1 MKRLIFI
8 LFLAFCLYGNNAFAQ
23 ENRYDESELL
33 LCQNTQKKSS
43 PTSVNFYSADSIMAW
58 LSGKTF
64 YSGSTGIKFSYNAV
78 YLNGSAVTGAPVVK
92 RFTRTTATIEAHSPY
107 MGGRTMTFY
116 LDAERGAVRQAED
129 TYYLKKK

>member
-8 LFLAFCLYGNNAFAQ
+8 LSLAFCLYGNNVFSQ
-23 ENRYDESELL
+23 ETQREERKLL

-43 PTSVNFYSADSIMAW
+43 STSVNFYSSDSVMGW

-64 YSGSTGIKFSYNAV
+64 YDGSTGIRFSYDAV

-92 RFTRTTATIEAHSPY
+92 HFTRTTATIEAHSPY
-107 MGGRTMTFY
+107 MGGAAMTFY
-116 LDAERGAVRQAED
+116 LDAEKGSVRQAGD
-129 TYYLKKK
+129 TYYLKK